1 MNTSDRDDNDE
12 DTYQTD
18 FPGDRIAAEG
28 RDDTEPRDIELVTV
42 LESGDTAVIA
52 VAESLLDGAEIPY
65 LARGEMIQDL
75 FGLGRLTAVNP
86 ITGPVVIQVD
96 RADLADAQLLLAD
109 LLTGGEGD
117 GDTEDES
124 DDEFEG

>member
-1 MNTSDRDDNDE
+1 MNTHDRDDNDE

-28 RDDTEPRDIELVTV
+28 ADNTEPRDIELVTA

-52 VAESLLDGAEIPY
+52 VAKSLLEGAEIPY

-96 RADLADAQLLLAD
+96 RADLDDAQLLLAD
-109 LLTGGEGD
+109 LLAGPEGES
-117 GDTEDES
+117 EEES
-124 DDEFEG
+124 DDENQS